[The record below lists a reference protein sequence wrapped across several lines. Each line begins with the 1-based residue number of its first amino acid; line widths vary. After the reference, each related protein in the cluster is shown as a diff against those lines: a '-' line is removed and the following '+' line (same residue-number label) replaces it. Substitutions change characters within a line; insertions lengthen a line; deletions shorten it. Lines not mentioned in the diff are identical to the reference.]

1 MSSSSDVT
9 DAVAME
15 EDLGRVEKLEKLLR
29 ALQDIKRENVR
40 LRDNFSELQGVHR
53 ELRESNAELE
63 EENTAI
69 RSDGTFT
76 DLKSWCQLQQANGRI
91 DVADSSLPL
100 GGFESVGPKP
110 IIIKS

>member
-40 LRDNFSELQGVHR
+40 L
-53 ELRESNAELE
+53 
-63 EENTAI
+63 
-69 RSDGTFT
+69 
-76 DLKSWCQLQQANGRI
+76 
-91 DVADSSLPL
+91 
-100 GGFESVGPKP
+100 
-110 IIIKS
+110 

>member
-53 ELRESNAELE
+53 ELRESFS
-63 EENTAI
+63 I
-69 RSDGTFT
+69 TFT
-76 DLKSWCQLQQANGRI
+76 NSLSKNKKNYRI
-91 DVADSSLPL
+91 
-100 GGFESVGPKP
+100 
-110 IIIKS
+110 